1 MLPDPTCAGEFSKEC
16 LRGNILTV
24 HRYGTGTECND
35 NCSGTIAEQKY
46 LNTVITLAEADT
58 TFGSTI
64 AKAGGAA
71 YTGLTSSQGGKVW
84 TISQITVPA
93 MD

>member
-1 MLPDPTCAGEFSKEC
+1 MLPVLTCAGELSKEF
-16 LRGNILTV
+16 LHGTILTRG
-24 HRYGTGTECND
+24 RYGTGTECND
-35 NCSGTIAEQKY
+35 GCSGTIAEQKY
-46 LNTVITLAEADT
+46 LNTVITLAEADS

-64 AKAGGAA
+64 SKAGGAA
-71 YTGLTSSQGGKVW
+71 YSGLTSSQGGKVW